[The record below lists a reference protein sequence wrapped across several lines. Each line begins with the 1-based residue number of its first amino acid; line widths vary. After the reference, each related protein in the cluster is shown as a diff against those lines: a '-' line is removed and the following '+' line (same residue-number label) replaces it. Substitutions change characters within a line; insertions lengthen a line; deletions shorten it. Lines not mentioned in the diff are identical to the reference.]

1 MKIFIVYA
9 RENWITDEL
18 AKEWIQNNKELYTN
32 NPLDA
37 DIIWI
42 LSNYVIQQL
51 PYYIYK
57 QKKVVCTIHHI
68 VPSKVNQEKIKH
80 FKILNQI
87 TDLFL
92 TNQNICKK
100 ELEKYVSKPIKVV
113 PLWNNENVWKNIEKK
128 EELRKKYNFSEN
140 DFLIGSFQKDTEGGS
155 IKDKTYKPKLEKG
168 PDLFVKAVTLLK
180 KEKYPNL
187 KVVLTGY
194 YRQYIINEL
203 KKNNIDFYFFE
214 KVDFKT
220 LNELMNCLDLY
231 IVASRFEGGPRAI
244 NECSLTKTPILSTN
258 VGIASLLCYPDSI
271 FDMNNIKT
279 ILNCKYDIE
288 YNFKQAQK
296 YTIKKYMKDFTNQ
309 LTNL

>member
-51 PYYIYK
+51 PYYIYQ

-296 YTIKKYMKDFTNQ
+296 YTIKNYMKDFTNQ